1 MSRKNGRVKKNNK
14 KSMRGVT
21 IVVVLLLLA
30 ISVNIVRLYQK
41 DQDYAAEEKKLEQ
54 QYQEETKR
62 SEELT
67 ELEKF
72 MDTLEYVEQVA
83 REKLGMVF
91 KNEIVFRI
99 KKD

>member
-1 MSRKNGRVKKNNK
+1 M
-14 KSMRGVT
+14 
-21 IVVVLLLLA
+21 LA